1 MAESVDALV
10 SNTSGA
16 TRAGST
22 PALGTRNP
30 CRSSLQGF
38 LLSHHSIL
46 VTFWP
51 LFSIGRCK
59 NTWQLH
65 LEKLWLSIPTKRI
78 NRPERLFTDFF
89 IVLRDA
95 FSQFKKFLLALF
107 CSFLLITVIGKVTSL
122 IEKTVVHLL
131 ELIDIP
137 LSNLV

>member
-1 MAESVDALV
+1 MHSLTFFSVIFSVRYYTGSGYKQTLV
-10 SNTSGA
+10 EVIYK
-16 TRAGST
+16 
-22 PALGTRNP
+22 
-30 CRSSLQGF
+30 GF
-38 LLSHHSIL
+38 FFPTTQIWS
-46 VTFWP
+46 